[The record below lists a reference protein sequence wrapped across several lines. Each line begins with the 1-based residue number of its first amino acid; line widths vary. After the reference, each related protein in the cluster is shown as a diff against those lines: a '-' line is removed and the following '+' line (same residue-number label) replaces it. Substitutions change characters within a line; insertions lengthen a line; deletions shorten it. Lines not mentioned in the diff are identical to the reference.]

1 MKRVYLSLAVA
12 SAIVVS
18 ASAVEVNAFG
28 HLGAFYHQ
36 GLSGLNLSSEKNTQ
50 RAYGDVSVRV
60 GLDLGLGKNFSI
72 GLGGWGAYPFY
83 ATKYDSAN
91 SSVDSGKSAIRRN
104 GDVSDAYVRYD
115 GRRLSFALGRF
126 DMGQFFLGQDGKNY
140 TGVDWIYGNVQG
152 GAINIDGGPIGLWS
166 YWRNSQLGAGQ
177 AYGRMGYEL
186 SSFDTYQG
194 QKRVTGELFAGGVD
208 IRFGEKFKLS
218 PFAQYLTSVP
228 YSDKK
233 RDILNAGLKAQ
244 LDLGSGSLQS
254 RTIFR
259 ALFGM
264 DHVAQSG
271 KTNNN
276 LLLWVDEELRYK
288 DMFKLGAGY
297 MHTTSSDVNKARVFI
312 NYGDRSRFYGYRGGL
327 VLGPGV
333 GNDTPPYGSTYYVF
347 GGIDSNRVGLDLL
360 WADGSYTEAS
370 AVGSLKVCESGEKMN
385 LKLGAGYVGTK
396 PFSRWQHSALAF
408 IKFGF

>member
-1 MKRVYLSLAVA
+1 MKRVYLSLAVV
-12 SAIVVS
+12 SAMVAS

-36 GLSGLNLSSEKNTQ
+36 GLSNFNISSESNTQ
-50 RAYGDVSVRV
+50 RAYGDISARV
-60 GLDLGLGKNFSI
+60 GLDVGLGKNFSI

-83 ATKYDSAN
+83 STKVNDI
-91 SSVDSGKSAIRRN
+91 DSGKSAIHRN

-115 GRRLSFALGRF
+115 GGRLSFALGRF
-126 DMGQFFLGQDGKNY
+126 DMGQFFLGKDEKNY

-152 GAINIDGGPIGLWS
+152 GAINIDGGPIGLWG

-177 AYGRMGYEL
+177 GYGRMGYEL

-194 QKRVTGELFAGGVD
+194 QKRGTGELFAGGVD
-208 IRFGEKFKLS
+208 IRFGDAFKIS
-218 PFAQYLTSVP
+218 PFAQYLTSAP
-228 YSDKK
+228 YNDK
-233 RDILNAGLKAQ
+233 RDIINAGLKAQ
-244 LDLGSGSLQS
+244 LDLGGGSLQS
-254 RTIFR
+254 KTTFR

-264 DHVAQSG
+264 DHIAQSG
-271 KTNNN
+271 KSHSN

-297 MHTTSSDVNKARVFI
+297 MHTTNTDLSKSSVFI

-333 GNDTPPYGSTYYVF
+333 GNDTPPYGSTYYIF
-347 GGIDSNRVGLDLL
+347 GGIDSGRVGLDLL

-370 AVGSLKVCESGEKMN
+370 AVGSIKIWESGDKMN

-396 PFSRWQHSALAF
+396 PFSKWQHSALAF
-408 IKFGF
+408 LKFSF